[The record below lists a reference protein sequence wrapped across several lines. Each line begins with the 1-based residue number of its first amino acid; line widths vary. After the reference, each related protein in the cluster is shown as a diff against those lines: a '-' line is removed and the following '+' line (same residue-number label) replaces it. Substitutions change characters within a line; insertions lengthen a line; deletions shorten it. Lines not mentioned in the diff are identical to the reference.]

1 MTDTFTKTYKEK
13 IQNICFQ
20 QILPLWESCPDTFP
34 DFLTEIS
41 ETQKKENELFL
52 NTYIPLFQEK
62 MSHFPEN
69 QEALKIWISE
79 IEHYFKEFVSKEKI
93 IKILQYTNE
102 ETFSSLELE
111 TKNII
116 KKMRSFDQ
124 DLGMEDIWQAIR
136 NYFIYIIILQME
148 NKQPNS
154 RDSILAYSLLYPYTD
169 NFIDD
174 SSHNK
179 KEKQAFNL
187 LIKNTLKG
195 KEISPE
201 TPLEEKTVRLL
212 RMALSSFPKDRGKT
226 ISSLLLLM
234 LDAQE
239 ISLKQQKQK
248 LFSPLTEQELLEIS
262 SYKGGMSVL
271 IDYYLS
277 MEELKEDK
285 MKFYLEFGY
294 ILQLADDLQDL
305 KEDKKK
311 HSHTIMTRASKQH
324 NLDKKVNK
332 LLHFIHRSISSYEPE
347 NARFKPFVLQNC
359 FLMIL
364 TNILSCK
371 KSFSKNYLKQIE
383 NFLPFSIHFFQ
394 TMQGN
399 NMPDVSMNVN
409 QLQLLDIFLA
419 E

>member
-1 MTDTFTKTYKEK
+1 MTDTFLITFKEK
-13 IQNICFQ
+13 IQRICFQ

-34 DFLTEIS
+34 DFLTEIP
-41 ETQKKENELFL
+41 ETRKKENELFL
-52 NTYIPLFQEK
+52 NTYLSLFQEK
-62 MSHFPEN
+62 LSHIPESPKE
-69 QEALKIWISE
+69 QKVWVSE
-79 IEHYFKEFVSKEKI
+79 IEEYFQEFVSKEKI
-93 IKILQYTNE
+93 INILQYMNE

-116 KKMRSFDQ
+116 KKMRCFDQ
-124 DLGMEDIWQAIR
+124 DLSMEDIWQAIR

-179 KEKQAFNL
+179 KEKEAFNH
-187 LIKNTLKG
+187 LISNTLKG
-195 KEISPE
+195 REVNPE
-201 TPLEEKTVRLL
+201 TPLEEKTIRLL
-212 RMALSSFPKDRGKT
+212 RMTLSSFPKDGGKT

-239 ISLKQQKQK
+239 ISLKQQRQK
-248 LFSPLTEQELLEIS
+248 LFSPLSEQELLEIS

-277 MEELKEDK
+277 MEELEEEK

-311 HSHTIMTRASKQH
+311 HSHTLMTRASKQH
-324 NLDKKVNK
+324 NLERTVNK
-332 LLHFIHRSISSYEPE
+332 LLHFIHISISSYEPE
-347 NARFKPFVLQNC
+347 NKMFKPFVLQNC
-359 FLMIL
+359 YLMIL
-364 TNILSCK
+364 SNILFCK
-371 KSFSKNYLKQIE
+371 KAFSKNYLKQIE
-383 NFLPFSIHFFQ
+383 NCLPFSIAFFQ

-399 NMPDVSMNVN
+399 NMPDTSKNMN
-409 QLQLLDIFLA
+409 QLQLLDFFLA

>member
-1 MTDTFTKTYKEK
+1 
-13 IQNICFQ
+13 
-20 QILPLWESCPDTFP
+20 
-34 DFLTEIS
+34 
-41 ETQKKENELFL
+41 
-52 NTYIPLFQEK
+52 
-62 MSHFPEN
+62 
-69 QEALKIWISE
+69 
-79 IEHYFKEFVSKEKI
+79 
-93 IKILQYTNE
+93 
-102 ETFSSLELE
+102 
-111 TKNII
+111 
-116 KKMRSFDQ
+116 
-124 DLGMEDIWQAIR
+124 
-136 NYFIYIIILQME
+136 
-148 NKQPNS
+148 
-154 RDSILAYSLLYPYTD
+154 
-169 NFIDD
+169 
-174 SSHNK
+174 
-179 KEKQAFNL
+179 
-187 LIKNTLKG
+187 
-195 KEISPE
+195 
-201 TPLEEKTVRLL
+201 
-212 RMALSSFPKDRGKT
+212 MALSSFPKDRGKT

-277 MEELKEDK
+277 MEELKEEK

-399 NMPDVSMNVN
+399 NMPDVNMNVN